1 MELSGLQIFKYLPG
15 AKKTEH
21 ANCKECGFPTC
32 MAFALK
38 LGKENTTISKCPYAP
53 QELIDKINETLKT
66 QQYKYVLKN
75 GIEIGG
81 ETVMFRHNKT
91 FVSPTLIALTLY
103 SNDKDF
109 DKKLKQISDYSLERI
124 GKTFKIGAINLIDN
138 GNVISAIEKIAK
150 NNLAIILNSS
160 DREAI
165 TNSEQHISI
174 LNTDINIETNLLT
187 TASGKNIIEI
197 AEKSERLLSQGI
209 KNIVI
214 NLDIKEKSTQETIED
229 LTYLRRLAILEKN
242 ELFTY
247 PVMVRIEEQ
256 NIYKASAIASLA
268 ICRYANIVVLDVFN
282 EALLATLFTL
292 RENIYTDPQKPLQ
305 VESKV
310 YEVNDPDENAYVMM
324 TTNFALTYFAVLNE
338 IESAPFSTYL
348 VITPSDGMSVLTAWS
363 AEKITAEMAAKI
375 INQNEQLK
383 KVKNKK
389 LIIPGL
395 LAHLKE
401 ELEENIPDWQIIV
414 GTPEAYRIRDF
425 IKNGMKK

>member
-38 LGKENTTISKCPYAP
+38 LGQKNTTISKCPYAP
-53 QELIDKINETLKT
+53 QELVDIINAALKV
-66 QQYKYVLKN
+66 QQYKYKLKN
-75 GIEIGG
+75 DIEIGG
-81 ETVMFRHNKT
+81 ETVMFRHDKT
-91 FVSPTLIALTLY
+91 FVSPTLIAITLY

-109 DKKLKQISDYSLERI
+109 DKKLKQIADYELERI
-124 GKTFKIGAINLIDN
+124 GKIFKIGAINLIDN
-138 GNVISAIEKIAK
+138 GNAISAVDKIAEY
-150 NNLAIILNSS
+150 NLAVILSSNNKEVINSS
-160 DREAI
+160 KQ
-165 TNSEQHISI
+165 NISI
-174 LNTDINIETNLLT
+174 LNSEINEETNLLI
-187 TASGKNIIEI
+187 TAKGKNIEEI
-197 AEKSERLLSQGI
+197 AEKSKNLLSQGI
-209 KNIVI
+209 KNII
-214 NLDIKEKSTQETIED
+214 LNLDITCKSTQKTVQD

-256 NIYKASAIASLA
+256 NPYKASSIASLA
-268 ICRYANIVVLDVFN
+268 ICRYANIIVLDIFN
-282 EALLATLFTL
+282 EALLVTLFTL

-310 YEVNDPDENAYVMM
+310 YEINDPDKNAYVMM

-363 AEKITAEMAAKI
+363 AEKFTAEMAAKI
-375 INQNEQLK
+375 IKENEQLK
-383 KVKNKK
+383 EVKNKK
-389 LIIPGL
+389 LVIPGL
-395 LAHLKE
+395 LAHLQE
-401 ELEENIPDWQIIV
+401 ELQETIPEWEIIV
-414 GTPEAYRIRDF
+414 GPAEAYKIRDF

>member
-38 LGKENTTISKCPYAP
+38 LGQKNTTISKCPYAP
-53 QELIDKINETLKT
+53 QELVDIINAALKV
-66 QQYKYVLKN
+66 QQYKYKLKN
-75 GIEIGG
+75 DIEIGG
-81 ETVMFRHNKT
+81 ETVMFRHDKT
-91 FVSPTLIALTLY
+91 FVSPTLIAITLY

-109 DKKLKQISDYSLERI
+109 DKKLKQIADYELERI
-124 GKTFKIGAINLIDN
+124 GKIFKIGAINLIDN
-138 GNVISAIEKIAK
+138 GNAISAVDKIAEY
-150 NNLAIILNSS
+150 NLAVILSSNNKEVINSS
-160 DREAI
+160 KQ
-165 TNSEQHISI
+165 NISI
-174 LNTDINIETNLLT
+174 LNSEINEETNLLI
-187 TASGKNIIEI
+187 TAKGKNIEEI
-197 AEKSERLLSQGI
+197 AEKSKNLLSQGI
-209 KNIVI
+209 KNII
-214 NLDIKEKSTQETIED
+214 LNLDITCKSTQKTVQD

-256 NIYKASAIASLA
+256 NPYKASSIASLA
-268 ICRYANIVVLDVFN
+268 ICRYANIIVLDIFN

-310 YEVNDPDENAYVMM
+310 YEINDPDKNAYVMM

-363 AEKITAEMAAKI
+363 AEKFTAEMAAKI
-375 INQNEQLK
+375 IKENEQLK
-383 KVKNKK
+383 EVKNKK
-389 LIIPGL
+389 LVIPGL
-395 LAHLKE
+395 LAHLQE
-401 ELEENIPDWQIIV
+401 ELQETIPEWEIIV
-414 GTPEAYRIRDF
+414 GPAEAYKIRDF

>member
-1 MELSGLQIFKYLPG
+1 MELSGLQIFKYLPA
-15 AKKTEH
+15 AKKEEH
-21 ANCKECGFPTC
+21 SNCKECGFPTC

-38 LGKENTTISKCPYAP
+38 LGQKNTTISKCPYAP
-53 QELIDKINETLKT
+53 QELIDKINETLKV
-66 QQYKYVLKN
+66 QQYKYSLTN

-81 ETVMFRHNKT
+81 ETVMFRHDKT
-91 FVSPTLIALTLY
+91 FVSPTLIALTLH

-109 DKKLKQISDYSLERI
+109 DKKLKQISEYSLERI
-124 GKTFKIGAINLIDN
+124 GKTFKIGAINLIDD
-138 GNVISAIEKIAK
+138 GNAISAIEKIA
-150 NNLAIILNSS
+150 NQNLAIILNSE
-160 DREAI
+160 DETII
-165 TNSEQHISI
+165 TTTKEHLSIINSGIHTQKSLI
-174 LNTDINIETNLLT
+174 T
-187 TASGKNIIEI
+187 TANGKNIDEI
-197 AEKSERLLSQGI
+197 AEKSKTLLSQGI
-209 KNIVI
+209 KNIVL
-214 NLDIKEKSTQETIED
+214 NLDIKGKSTKETVQN
-229 LTYLRRLAILEKN
+229 LTYLRRLAVLEKN

-247 PVMVRIEEQ
+247 PVMARIEEQ
-256 NIYKASAIASLA
+256 NPYTAAVTASLA
-268 ICRYANIVVLDVFN
+268 MCRYANIIILDIFN

-292 RENIYTDPQKPLQ
+292 RENLYTDPQKPLQ

-363 AEKITAEMAAKI
+363 AEKFTAEMAAKI
-375 INQNEQLK
+375 IKESKQLK
-383 KVKNKK
+383 EVKNKK

-395 LAHLKE
+395 LAHLQE
-401 ELEENIPDWQIIV
+401 ELQENIPEWEIIV

>member
-1 MELSGLQIFKYLPG
+1 MELSGLQIFKHLPG

-38 LGKENTTISKCPYAP
+38 LGQKNTTISKCPYAP
-53 QELIDKINETLKT
+53 QELVDIIDAALKV
-66 QQYKYVLKN
+66 QQYKYKLNN

-81 ETVMFRHNKT
+81 ETVMFRHDKT
-91 FVSPTLIALTLY
+91 FVSPTLIAITLS

-109 DKKLKQISDYSLERI
+109 DKKLKQISDYALERI

-138 GNVISAIEKIAK
+138 GNAISAIEKIAK
-150 NNLAIILNSS
+150 NNLAIILNSNN
-160 DREAI
+160 EEVI
-165 TNSEQHISI
+165 NSNKQHISI
-174 LNTDINIETNLLT
+174 LNSNINEEKNLLT
-187 TASGKNIIEI
+187 TANGKNIEEI
-197 AEKSERLLSQGI
+197 AENSNILLSQGV

-214 NLDIKEKSTQETIED
+214 NLDIKDKSTQKAVQD
-229 LTYLRRLAILEKN
+229 LTYLRRLAIIDKN

-247 PVMVRIEEQ
+247 PVMLRIEEQ
-256 NIYKASAIASLA
+256 NPYKASVIASLA
-268 ICRYANIVVLDVFN
+268 ICRYANIVILDVFN
-282 EALLATLFTL
+282 EALLATIFTL

-363 AEKITAEMAAKI
+363 AEKFTAEMAAKI
-375 INQNEQLK
+375 IKESEQLK

-395 LAHLKE
+395 LAHLQE
-401 ELEENIPDWQIIV
+401 ELQETIPEWEIIV
-414 GTPEAYRIRDF
+414 GPAEAYKIRDF
-425 IKNGMKK
+425 IKSGIKK